1 MCLNNREIGMVRSY
15 RIAASFIL
23 FVVVATGC
31 GNPTSLDQSPALALL
46 PASREIVLE
55 YGEDIRLE
63 GSVLRLSFG
72 DVLED
77 SRCPVD
83 VTCVWEGNGRVVIG
97 IAAGMGPTH
106 SLTLN
111 TGLEP
116 RSVAWRG
123 IRVTLLTLTPSP
135 HEGTVISLEDY
146 AVSLRL
152 EPLG

>member
-1 MCLNNREIGMVRSY
+1 MVRTY
-15 RIAASFIL
+15 RFAVCCTLLAVGAI
-23 FVVVATGC
+23 GC
-31 GNPTSLDQSPALALL
+31 GNPTAPDQSPELALIS
-46 PASREIVLE
+46 ASREIVLE

-83 VTCVWEGNGRVVIG
+83 VTCVWEGNGKVVIG

-111 TGLEP
+111 TSLEP
-116 RSVAWRG
+116 RSVVWNK
-123 IRVTLLTLTPSP
+123 IRVTLLELTPAP
-135 HEGTVISLEDY
+135 YAGVGIPPEDY
-146 AVSLRL
+146 AVRLKL
-152 EPLG
+152 EPLS